1 MKAEDRRQNHHT
13 HQPTHEEFAR
23 YWKDY
28 DTFSW
33 RELVPYVI
41 YLGPLTLYAFAVRLI
56 DAEGRFWVIE
66 FVGAVGYL
74 ILLPYFCIRWI
85 QTRNSQFI
93 RCPDCG
99 DWFGLDSSG
108 AYHGPNPKFK
118 SVIKTG
124 KCSKCGKQILA
135 ER

>member
-1 MKAEDRRQNHHT
+1 MYHT
-13 HQPTHEEFAR
+13 HQPTREEFAS

-28 DTFSW
+28 DAFSW
-33 RELVPYVI
+33 RQLVPHVV
-41 YLGPLTLYAFAVRLI
+41 YLGGLTLYTFAAHLI

-74 ILLPYFCIRWI
+74 ILLPYSWLH
-85 QTRNSQFI
+85 TRKGQFI
-93 RCPDCG
+93 RCPVCG
-99 DWFGLDSSG
+99 DWFGEDSSG

-118 SVIKTG
+118 SVIETG